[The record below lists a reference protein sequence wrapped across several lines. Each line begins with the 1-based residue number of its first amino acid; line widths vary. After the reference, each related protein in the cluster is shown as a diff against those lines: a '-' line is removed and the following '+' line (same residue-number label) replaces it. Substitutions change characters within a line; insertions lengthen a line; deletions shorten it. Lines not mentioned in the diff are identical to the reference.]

1 MICPYAPRTGFSTV
15 MHSRGP
21 SASPLLVQPE
31 MGCYPQNKAAHTD
44 WDQAFSPFIGLP
56 WG

>member
-31 MGCYPQNKAAHTD
+31 MGCYPQNKAAHTG